1 MPELYIHSTKKIG
14 DFPLIA
20 GSLTDDDV
28 NTLESSA
35 IGAADIIELRIDMF
49 EKTTVQHVKNIFCK
63 AVDKYKKPII
73 ATIRSLAEGG
83 RQEVEDRLAIFSNII
98 NLADMVDVEIGSTG
112 LLKDLRHLCDTH
124 EKILLGSYHNFE
136 STPDNNFLEGVF
148 QKGKDLGVDIVK
160 IAVTGKSRQDLF
172 RLTEFTLKH
181 RDDNIVSISMGD
193 IGLPSRICSPLCGSL
208 ITYGYVTQPT
218 APGQISI
225 SELVYIFRRLKV
237 LGADAASFRSACLPA
252 QAHKTQD

>member
-20 GSLTDDDV
+20 GSLTDNDV
-28 NTLESSA
+28 ITLENA
-35 IGAADIIELRIDMF
+35 TVGAADILELRIDMF
-49 EKTTVQHVKNIFCK
+49 EDVAVKHVKNIFCK

-73 ATIRSLAEGG
+73 ATIRSVAEGG
-83 RQEVEDRLAIFSNII
+83 RQEIADRLSIFSNII
-98 NLADMVDVEIGSTG
+98 NLADIVDVEISSPE
-112 LLKDLRHLCDTH
+112 LFKDLRHLCDTH
-124 EKILLGSYHNFE
+124 EKIVLGSYHNFE
-136 STPDNNFLEGVF
+136 YTPDNSFLEDIF
-148 QKGKDLGVDIVK
+148 QKGKSLGADLVK
-160 IAVTGKSRQDLF
+160 IAVTGKSRQDMF

-181 RDDNIVSISMGD
+181 RDDGIVSISMGD

-208 ITYGYVTQPT
+208 ITYGYVSQPT

-237 LGADAASFRSACLPA
+237 LGADAASFRSACPQA
-252 QAHKTQD
+252 PAHKPQD

>member
-1 MPELYIHSTKKIG
+1 MLELYIHNTKKIG

-20 GSLTDDDV
+20 GSLTDSDV
-28 NTLESSA
+28 ATLENASL
-35 IGAADIIELRIDMF
+35 GAADIIELRIDMF
-49 EKTTVQHVKNIFCK
+49 EEITVRHVKSIFCK

-73 ATIRSLAEGG
+73 ATIRSVAEGG
-83 RQEVEDRLAIFSNII
+83 KQEVPDRLSVFFNII
-98 NLADMVDVEIGSTG
+98 NLADMIDIEISSTE
-112 LLKDLRHLCDTH
+112 LMKDIRHLCDTH
-124 EKILLGSYHNFE
+124 EKILIGSYHNFE
-136 STPDNNFLEGVF
+136 STPDNNFLEDVF
-148 QKGKDLGVDIVK
+148 QKGKSLGADIVK
-160 IAVTGKSRQDLF
+160 IAVTGKSRQEMF

-181 RDDNIVSISMGD
+181 RDDGIVSISMGD

-237 LGADAASFRSACLPA
+237 LGAGAASFRFACPPA
-252 QAHKTQD
+252 PTHKTQD